1 MRPPI
6 LHVAPFL
13 WSGAG
18 GVITRLCEHQCDSGT
33 VVIAT
38 TGRAEGLTDWP
49 AYRRRLRRA
58 GVSHHRIDTFHR
70 DAPAFW
76 SAVSSLASLLRTLRP
91 GVIHAHAGVPCA
103 VAAIARELTGSR
115 ARLLGQMYSWGTG
128 RPAWMNTQDAWAF
141 AQADRVVCSAHA
153 YRRTLEALG
162 VPPRQITYL
171 PWGLPLESLPFSARE
186 SRKRGDKRGGRRHL
200 GRPRLGGGG
209 DQHQAAKVLSS
220 GPPTRSVRPAI
231 GFVGRIE
238 RRKGQLTL
246 VEAFARLRRHLPEAT
261 LELIGPI
268 AEPDYAQAVSSAIT
282 DHGLDRAVR
291 MSGRVANPIARL
303 STWDLFVSLSED
315 EGQGLAVLE
324 AMAVGVPVA
333 ARSVAGIE
341 DFLSDGRTGW
351 AIPRASAAAA
361 ASVMRH
367 ALEQPETSSA
377 LARHARRMVER
388 RYDWAK
394 MLQAFDRLYWR

>member
-6 LHVAPFL
+6 LHIAPFL

-18 GVITRLCEHQCDSGT
+18 SVITRLCEHQCHDGP
-33 VVIAT
+33 VVIVT
-38 TGRAEGLTDWP
+38 TGRAEGLADWP

-58 GVSHHRIDTFHR
+58 GVSHHRVDTFHR
-70 DAPAFW
+70 DGPTFW
-76 SAVSSLASLLRTLRP
+76 SAVSSLATLLRTLQP

-153 YRRTLEALG
+153 YRRTLEGLG
-162 VPPRQITYL
+162 MPPRRLTYL
-171 PWGLPLESLPFSARE
+171 PWGLPLGCLPFRAGSQRRAR
-186 SRKRGDKRGGRRHL
+186 KG
-200 GRPRLGGGG
+200 
-209 DQHQAAKVLSS
+209 
-220 GPPTRSVRPAI
+220 PAI

-238 RRKGQLTL
+238 ARKGQLAL

-268 AEPDYAQAVSSAIT
+268 AEPDYAQAVSSAIA

-333 ARSVAGIE
+333 ARSVAGIQ

-351 AIPRASAAAA
+351 TIPGASAAAA
-361 ASVMRH
+361 ARVMRR
-367 ALEQPETSSA
+367 ALEEPDMSSA

-388 RYDWAK
+388 RYDWAT
-394 MLQAFDRLYWR
+394 MLRAFERLYWR